1 MFLLYLPLTEFT
13 YYMTS
18 CSDWSHCGNLA
29 EKVWTFVF
37 DRFRCQKQFF
47 FFLARNVI
55 MWESLFRFPFKRCHN
70 FKKPK
75 FCRINRGAESDKRQ
89 MPDRQ
94 WGRNFKCDATLNN
107 TIQTSIIQSA
117 QQHHMS
123 GSGTV
128 SCLALAVKL
137 QSIFNGHI
145 YVLCCAAYPAD
156 VCSLQV
162 WHHWKENWGF
172 SIVTTRKLA
181 AMKKDSLTYSAL
193 CVCACVAQLR
203 CLCTYI

>member
-1 MFLLYLPLTEFT
+1 
-13 YYMTS
+13 MTS

-47 FFLARNVI
+47 FFFFLARNVT
-55 MWESLFRFPFKRCHN
+55 MRESLFRFPFKRCHN
-70 FKKPK
+70 FKKQK

-94 WGRNFKCDATLNN
+94 RGRCFKCDATLNN

-128 SCLALAVKL
+128 SCLALAVTL

-145 YVLCCAAYPAD
+145 YVLCCAAFPAD

-181 AMKKDSLTYSAL
+181 AIKKYSLTYSAL
-193 CVCACVAQLR
+193 CVCACVARLL
-203 CLCTYI
+203 CLCTNI